1 MPDLLLRFLIGGL
14 VVSLFALLGDL
25 LTPKSFSGLLGAAP
39 SVALA
44 TLALTIH
51 KYGAAYAAIEAR
63 SMLIGAIALGVCAFI
78 ASRLLLSHRAA
89 PMRAASIGIAAW
101 FVTALSLA
109 LVLLRPNG

>member
-1 MPDLLLRFLIGGL
+1 MLDFSFDFLIGGF

-25 LTPKSFSGLLGAAP
+25 LSPKSFSGLLGAAP

-44 TLALTIH
+44 TLWLTIR

-63 SMLIGAIALGVCAFI
+63 SMLIGAIALGVCTFLAFH
-78 ASRLLLSHRAA
+78 LLLSRRAK
-89 PMRAASIGIAAW
+89 PMPAALIGIAAW
-101 FVTALSLA
+101 FATAFSLA